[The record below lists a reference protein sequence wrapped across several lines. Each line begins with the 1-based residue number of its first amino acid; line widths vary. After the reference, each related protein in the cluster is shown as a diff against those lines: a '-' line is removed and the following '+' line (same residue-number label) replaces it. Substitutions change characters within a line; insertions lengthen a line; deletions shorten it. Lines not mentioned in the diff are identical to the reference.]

1 MACFFKISISI
12 LMFHLSG
19 TVVTQTLPGATLA
32 TDVMPPNLAVEVV
45 VAAAAVVMTEVKT
58 RHCVK
63 QVHVPT

>member
-1 MACFFKISISI
+1 
-12 LMFHLSG
+12 MFHLSG